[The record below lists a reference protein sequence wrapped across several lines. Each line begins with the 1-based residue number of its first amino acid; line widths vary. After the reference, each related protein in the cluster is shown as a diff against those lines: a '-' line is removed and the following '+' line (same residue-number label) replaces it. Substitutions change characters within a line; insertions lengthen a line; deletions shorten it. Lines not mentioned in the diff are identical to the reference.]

1 MVRCHRFT
9 DFIFIGLIFLEIL
22 YVPVMGYFYVNRNYK
37 FYNLVSKYF
46 QFMFIHLFLVL
57 SYLYLFIY
65 IKIDLKRE
73 INKIVKAMRESNQ
86 PGEAPHQ

>member
-1 MVRCHRFT
+1 
-9 DFIFIGLIFLEIL
+9 
-22 YVPVMGYFYVNRNYK
+22 
-37 FYNLVSKYF
+37 
-46 QFMFIHLFLVL
+46 MFIHLFLVL